1 MPIFYE
7 MHKSLPLDVR
17 FCEVLGTSKNL
28 LFSIHLDIFGV
39 TEKLMRNFLRNDY
52 EIIRAP

>member
-1 MPIFYE
+1 MPIFYK
-7 MHKSLPLDVR
+7 MQNLPLDVR

-39 TEKLMRNFLRNDY
+39 TENLMRNFLRNDY
-52 EIIRAP
+52 EIIRPP